1 MRKSSFNFLK
11 LFLFWI
17 ASFLIHRM
25 VFVIYHVTTTNQS
38 KLSDYW
44 RIFWNSIPLDLS
56 MAAYFVAI
64 PLVLFFL
71 TLFLSKTNQILN
83 FCYPKIN
90 YFFIVLISIIDTIDL
105 HIYTEWG
112 TKVNS
117 RAIDFLINS
126 PSEALASSASSPLLL
141 AISLFILQLML
152 LLWIYQKYI
161 NSKFEKIN
169 FKFSQLLVIPGY
181 TLILILLLRGGTQL
195 APINQSAAYFS
206 NNSLYNHAAVNTEWN
221 LMASILQNN
230 INAKNPYQFV
240 SDSVAKNEILGLY
253 PSTNDESSNQI
264 LTIPKPNIVLVILES
279 FTSDVV
285 GAFGGEA
292 NVCPSLSKIANDG
305 IAFDSIYASGDRTDK
320 GLIAILSA
328 FPSQA
333 VRSIIHQPDKFEK
346 LASLP
351 QSLKVNG
358 YEPFFIYGG
367 ESEFANFK
375 SYLLSSGINHI
386 VDRNDFESSQMNSKW
401 GAHDGYLFDKLN
413 KELETKKQPFFAI
426 TLTLSSHEPFEIP
439 IASSFKGE
447 DLPQLF
453 RKSANYTDQCIEK
466 FMQAAKKEKWYNQT
480 LFVFVADHGHRLPK
494 AYRTAYDFR
503 KFRIPLIFAGDVIKP
518 EFKGKRIH
526 MLGSQ
531 TDLAAT
537 ILSQLKIEH
546 QQFNWSK
553 DLLNKDSKPFAFY
566 SYDNGFGWVNPAQTI
581 VQDNI
586 NKQIIF
592 NSQPNL
598 NSEENLRKGQSYMQK
613 VFEQYLAY

>member
-17 ASFLIHRM
+17 ASFFIHRV

-44 RIFWNSIPLDLS
+44 QIFWNSIPLDLS

-64 PLVLFFL
+64 PLVLFFI
-71 TLFLSKTNQILN
+71 TLFISKTNQLLN

-141 AISLFILQLML
+141 GISLFLLQLIF
-152 LLWIYQKYI
+152 LLWVYQKYI

-169 FKFSQLLVIPGY
+169 FKYSQLLAIPGY
-181 TLILILLLRGGTQL
+181 SLILILLLRGGTQL

-230 INAKNPYQFV
+230 INAQNPYQFV

-253 PSTNDESSNQI
+253 PTTNDESSNQI

-292 NVCPSLSKIANDG
+292 NVCPSLSKIANEG

-351 QSLKVNG
+351 QSLKENG
-358 YEPFFIYGG
+358 YEPFFLYGG

-375 SYLLSSGINHI
+375 SYLLSTGINHI

-401 GAHDGYLFDKLN
+401 GAHDGYLFDKLH

-466 FMQAAKKEKWYNQT
+466 FMQAAKKEKWYKQT

-553 DLLNKDSKPFAFY
+553 DLLNKDTKPFAFY

-592 NSQPNL
+592 NSQPKL

-613 VFEQYLAY
+613 VFEEYLAY